1 MLTTLRQSMIISFS
15 TSMNAILYFLKRIP
29 FIKHIFKKIGY
40 EHGNLSKV
48 IVIFALLYK
57 VLMVIFK
64 RIIILLFG
72 FGVPFLLISDKA
84 TLVPIR
90 NIYWHLFICFYIL
103 IPLFNCNILEQ
114 SKRRFIMIKLM
125 RINARRMVFA
135 EYFSEWI
142 LRFLIEIPLFILMAN
157 MVSIPI
163 WLSLYMI
170 VAKNFVAFIAEALHI
185 FYYDKT
191 DKLLQ
196 KKTGFILGSVS
207 VILILGYY
215 PALVQKPLFISDNLL
230 LLIGTLSI
238 IIGITAI
245 YYIIN
250 YERYS
255 VVLNDV
261 NKLSELLINREK
273 IGKEAQF
280 ANVKL
285 KDKYLNKDEIKRISN
300 SNKEGFAYINEIF
313 FKRHE
318 RILIHP
324 IKVQSTVI
332 CIGFFI
338 ALVTNRL
345 IPDFHTKYISLIEK
359 VSPIFV
365 FALYFMSTSLKATKA
380 MFYNCDISLLHY
392 GFYKRKEAVLATFT
406 ERVKYLIR
414 TNLIPALFLSIGIL
428 LIDKLTGGTGV
439 SLLPVAILIIT
450 ISIFFSIHNLF
461 LYYIFQPYTTDLSV
475 KNPLYTILNT
485 ITYFLSYICLQLKDV
500 SIYFLVGMILVT
512 AIYSVLALF
521 IVYRF
526 APKTFIIK

>member
-1 MLTTLRQSMIISFS
+1 MLTTLRQSMVISFS
-15 TSMNAILYFLKRIP
+15 TSINAILYFLKRIP
-29 FIKHIFKKIGY
+29 IIKYIFKNIGY
-40 EHGNLSKV
+40 EHTNLSKA

-57 VLMVIFK
+57 VIEVIFK
-64 RIIILLFG
+64 RIVVLVLG
-72 FGVPFLLISDKA
+72 FGVPILLISENF
-84 TLVPIR
+84 VPIR

-125 RINARRMVFA
+125 RMNARRIVFA

-142 LRFLIEIPLFILMAN
+142 LRFIVEIPLFILIAN

-170 VAKNFVAFIAEALHI
+170 VAKNFVAFFAEALHI
-185 FYYDKT
+185 FYYENT

-196 KKTGFILGSVS
+196 KKTAFILCSIS

-215 PALVQKPLFISDNLL
+215 PALAQKPLFIRDNLL
-230 LLIGTLSI
+230 ILIGAISI
-238 IIGITAI
+238 IIGIMGL
-245 YYIIN
+245 YYILN

-273 IGKEAQF
+273 MGKEARF
-280 ANVKL
+280 ADVKL
-285 KDKYLNKDEIKRISN
+285 KDKYLNKDEIKVISDN
-300 SNKEGFAYINEIF
+300 NKEGFAYINEIF
-313 FKRHE
+313 FKRHQ
-318 RILIHP
+318 RILIYP
-324 IKVQSTVI
+324 IKVQSIVI
-332 CIGFFI
+332 CIGFSI
-338 ALVTNRL
+338 ALIANRF
-345 IPDFHTKYISLIEK
+345 IPDFHTKYILLIEK
-359 VSPIFV
+359 VTPIFIY
-365 FALYFMSTSLKATKA
+365 ALYFMSTSQKSTKA

-414 TNLIPALFLSIGIL
+414 TNLISALFLSIGIL
-428 LIDKLTGGTGV
+428 LLDKLTGGTGV

-475 KNPLYTILNT
+475 KNPLYTILNI
-485 ITYFLSYICLQLKDV
+485 ITYFLIYLCLQLKDV
-500 SIYFLVGMILVT
+500 SIYFLIGLIIIT
-512 AIYSVLALF
+512 AIYSILALL